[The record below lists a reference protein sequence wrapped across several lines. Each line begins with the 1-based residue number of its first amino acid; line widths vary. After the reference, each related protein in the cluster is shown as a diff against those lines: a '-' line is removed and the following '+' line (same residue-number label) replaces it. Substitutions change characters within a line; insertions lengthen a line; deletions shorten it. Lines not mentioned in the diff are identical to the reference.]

1 MVRKVIEQF
10 EESVYNKLITELEET
25 KASKMLTLLG
35 MYRDG
40 TPENEITATKL
51 GVSAASFYTLKSRLQ
66 DKVQKALFRSASDDF
81 ADLLKNL
88 SSIPY
93 LVNNTPRESA
103 VLLLLFLEKELK
115 EKDKP
120 GELAQ
125 VYGAL
130 KKLHAHHADYYH
142 YEQLYNKNIAYF
154 LAFEKSEEVL
164 TGFTRTLGE
173 YLMSG
178 ELQLKEVMKLYI
190 KELTNVSRMYE
201 SHRIRMCKSVAEVS
215 YALFVENA
223 VELSGSDKSVQD
235 VLDEMS
241 DVLSKH
247 PDDAQYRFLKDIHN
261 FLSFEFYSLI
271 GLHKNAR
278 EPFEAIINDKCRLLY
293 RSHTA
298 VVSLFLISAFNK
310 LKGTPDIQNLSKEW
324 PLEDAQNTFGI
335 VNRALFNAGI
345 LFDSLRFAEAASELN
360 DCLNEVTFRNLIHA
374 ECSVRILYILC
385 LIGAEKTDLAETQLR
400 SLSRK
405 LAGLNPKPE
414 LAPGTNEWL
423 NLLKAFIAAKDK
435 SQMKKAVEAVKA
447 ELKNRNA
454 LLRFMD
460 VESKAMTGI
469 MR

>member
-1 MVRKVIEQF
+1 MVRKVIEQL
-10 EESVYNKLITELEET
+10 EESVYDKLVAELEDT

-40 TPENEITATKL
+40 MPDNEITAGKL
-51 GVSAASFYTLKSRLQ
+51 GISAASFYTLKSRLQ
-66 DKVQKALFRSASDDF
+66 DKVQKTLFRSASDDF

-130 KKLHAHHADYYH
+130 KKLHAFHSDYYH

-154 LAFEKSEEVL
+154 LAFEKSEEIL
-164 TGFTRTLGE
+164 IGFSRTLGE

-178 ELQLKEVMKLYI
+178 ESQFKEVMKLYI
-190 KELTNVSRMYE
+190 KELTNISRMYE

-215 YALFVENA
+215 FALFVENA
-223 VELSGSDKSVQD
+223 VEISGSDKSVQD
-235 VLDEMS
+235 VLDEM
-241 DVLSKH
+241 LALLTKH

-261 FLSFEFYSLI
+261 FLSFEFYSFI

-278 EPFEAIINDKCRLLY
+278 EPYEEIINDKCKLLY
-293 RSHTA
+293 RSHTS
-298 VVSLFLISAFNK
+298 VVSLFLLSAFSK
-310 LKGTPDIQNLSKEW
+310 LKTLQDIYSVSEQWPIEDPDNI
-324 PLEDAQNTFGI
+324 FGI
-335 VNRALFNAGI
+335 VNRALFRAGI
-345 LFDSLRFAEAASELN
+345 LFESMRYAEAASVLN
-360 DCLNEVTFRNLIHA
+360 DCLNDVTFRNLIHA

-385 LIGAEKTDLAETQLR
+385 LIGAEKIDLAETQLR

-405 LAGLNPKPE
+405 LNGIDPKPE

-423 NLLKAFIAAKDK
+423 NLLKALIAAKDK
-435 SQMKKAVEAVKA
+435 SQMKKAVEAVKP

-454 LLRFMD
+454 LLRFID
-460 VESKAMTGI
+460 VESKAMEGV
-469 MR
+469 MH

>member
-1 MVRKVIEQF
+1 MVRKVIEQL
-10 EESVYNKLITELEET
+10 EESVYKKLITELEET

-103 VLLLLFLEKELK
+103 VLLLLFLGKELK

-130 KKLHAHHADYYH
+130 KKLHAHHTDYYH

-173 YLMSG
+173 YLMGG

-241 DVLSKH
+241 AVLSRH

-298 VVSLFLISAFNK
+298 VVSLFLISAFHK
-310 LKGTPDIQNLSKEW
+310 LKAVQDIQISSEEW
-324 PLEDAQNTFGI
+324 PIEDAQNTFGV

-345 LFDSLRFAEAASELN
+345 LFDSLRYAEAASVLN
-360 DCLNEVTFRNLIHA
+360 DCLNDVTFRNLIHA

>member
-1 MVRKVIEQF
+1 MVRKVIEQL
-10 EESVYNKLITELEET
+10 EESVYKKLITELEET

-130 KKLHAHHADYYH
+130 KKLHAHHTDYYH

-173 YLMSG
+173 YLMGG

-241 DVLSKH
+241 AVLSRH

-298 VVSLFLISAFNK
+298 VVSLFLISAFHK
-310 LKGTPDIQNLSKEW
+310 LKAVQDIQISSEEW
-324 PLEDAQNTFGI
+324 PIEDAQNTFGV

-345 LFDSLRFAEAASELN
+345 LFDSLRYAEAASVLN
-360 DCLNEVTFRNLIHA
+360 DCLNDVTFRNLIHA